1 MSRIKDIELLI
12 EKSLA
17 KDKNSSINHF
27 IQDMEDEV
35 NKSLQLHIL
44 LSSDSLKKYIAREK
58 KRTIYSDETLL
69 FTQTIKHLCEFTI
82 NFVKQNRDSY
92 WSKISKE
99 LNKKIEKSILEKF
112 SYLEQCLEEKNIIV
126 DNIHSLEKIAE
137 ANPVFTPIEQVEDLA
152 KEFTVENIEEEQL
165 STIISKIATLQMTGI
180 LDLLYEND
188 NFKNSGN
195 KLAGF
200 LSKLLAENKAS
211 IQPIL
216 SAINTYRNDQSH
228 HSKNN
233 PFVKEEAINKLSEL
247 LISTGID
254 PITLEKNTPK

>member
-17 KDKNSSINHF
+17 KDKNSSIDEL
-27 IQDMEDEV
+27 IKVIEDEV
-35 NKSLQLHIL
+35 NKSIQLHIL
-44 LSSDSLKKYIAREK
+44 LSADSLKKYLAREK
-58 KRTIYSDETLL
+58 KRPIYSDETLL
-69 FTQTIKHLCEFTI
+69 LTQTTKHLCEFTI
-82 NFVKQNRDSY
+82 NFVKQKRDSY

-112 SYLEQCLEEKNIIV
+112 SYLEECLEEKNIIV

-137 ANPVFTPIEQVEDLA
+137 ANPVFTPIAQVEDLA

-188 NFKNSGN
+188 NFKNSDN

-200 LSKLLAENKAS
+200 LSKLLSENKVS

-216 SAINTYRNDQSH
+216 SAIKTYRNDQSH

-254 PITLEKNTPK
+254 PITLEKNSPK